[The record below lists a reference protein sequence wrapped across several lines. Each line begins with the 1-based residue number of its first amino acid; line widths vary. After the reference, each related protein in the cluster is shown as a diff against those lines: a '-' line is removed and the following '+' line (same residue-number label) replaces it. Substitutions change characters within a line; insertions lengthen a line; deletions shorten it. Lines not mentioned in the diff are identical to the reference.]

1 MQPPSGARPVE
12 IGGCRIERL
21 LGAGAFATVWLGFDP
36 RLRDWVAIKV
46 LAENWANDLRI
57 RERFGLEARLLRR
70 VDSPR
75 LIRVHTVGEL
85 ADGRP
90 YIVMEW
96 ATGGSLRDLLE
107 TGDVPA
113 DTALRI
119 LGQVAAAVADLHTQ
133 GIVHRDL
140 TPGNVLLCLPRPGD
154 TTPATTGDH
163 APVEPPAVPIAD
175 AGAWSGGRIV
185 VADLGL
191 AKAMAAASGLTARA
205 GTPGYMA
212 PEQDDPSS
220 TVDERAD
227 VYGMGRL
234 GLRLFGPAGPPPGV
248 AAVLTRA
255 AAPAPAG
262 RYRNADAFARAL
274 AEAATSRAGPER
286 RRRRGSYRR
295 TAAAALVLA
304 AVVTAG
310 AAAIDTWRDRPAPV
324 ATDASGRISVRLPPG
339 WRAEGA
345 GWAGRPAPGG
355 GLAPAMVISP
365 DPAHWVTDP
374 DVPGAF
380 IGLSDSRGA
389 ATDAADFLAE
399 HTHPQCRADP
409 VRTIRPADVE
419 WTIARYAACPAG
431 KSVIVEAAALL
442 AGGTTLAYV
451 QVTPPDAASVTFVDD
466 LLGVIT
472 LRAG

>member
-1 MQPPSGARPVE
+1 M
-12 IGGCRIERL
+12 GGCRIERL

-57 RERFGLEARLLRR
+57 RERFSLEARLLRR

-75 LIRVHTVGEL
+75 LVRVHTVGEL

-96 ATGGSLRDLLE
+96 AAGGSLRDLLE
-107 TGDVPA
+107 AGDIPA
-113 DTALRI
+113 DTAWGILR
-119 LGQVAAAVADLHTQ
+119 QVAAAVADLHTN

-140 TPGNVLLCLPRPGD
+140 TPGNVLLCPPRPGD
-154 TTPATTGDH
+154 TTPATTGEH
-163 APVEPPAVPIAD
+163 TPPEPPAVPTAD
-175 AGAWSGGRIV
+175 AQAWSGGRIV

-234 GLRLFGPAGPPPGV
+234 GLRLFGAAGPPPGV
-248 AAVLTRA
+248 AAVLARA
-255 AAPAPAG
+255 TAPAPAA
-262 RYRNADAFARAL
+262 RYRDADAFARAL
-274 AEAATSRAGPER
+274 ADTATCRAGPDR
-286 RRRRGSYRR
+286 RPRRNRR
-295 TAAAALVLA
+295 TAVAALVLA
-304 AVVTAG
+304 AGATAG
-310 AAAIDTWRDRPAPV
+310 AVAVDAWRDRPDPV

-345 GWAGRPAPGG
+345 GWAGRPAAGG

-374 DVPGAF
+374 EVPGAF
-380 IGLSDSRGA
+380 IGLSDGREA
-389 ATDAADFLAE
+389 ATDAADFLAG
-399 HTHPQCRADP
+399 HTHPRCRADP
-409 VRTIRPADVE
+409 VRAVRRADVE
-419 WTIARYAACPAG
+419 WTIVRYAACPTG
-431 KSVIVEAAALL
+431 KPVIVEAAALL
-442 AGGTTLAYV
+442 AGGATLGYV
-451 QVTPPDAASVTFVDD
+451 QVTPPDAASATFVDD
-466 LLGVIT
+466 LLAGIT
-472 LRAG
+472 LRAR

>member
-36 RLRDWVAIKV
+36 ALRDWVAIKV

-57 RERFGLEARLLRR
+57 RERFSLEARLLRQ

-107 TGDVPA
+107 AGDVHT

-119 LGQVAAAVADLHTQ
+119 LCQVAAAVADLHSR

-154 TTPATTGDH
+154 TTAATTGGP
-163 APVEPPAVPIAD
+163 APPDPPAVPAAD
-175 AGAWSGGRIV
+175 AEAWSGGRIV

-227 VYGMGRL
+227 VYGLGRL
-234 GLRLFGPAGPPPGV
+234 GLRLFGSAGPSAGV

-255 AAPAPAG
+255 TAPAPAD
-262 RYRNADAFARAL
+262 RYRDADAFARAL
-274 AEAATSRAGPER
+274 AEAVTSGDRPER
-286 RRRRGSYRR
+286 RRRRRGRHRR
-295 TAAAALVLA
+295 VALALVLA
-304 AVVTAG
+304 AVTAAG
-310 AAAIDTWRDRPAPV
+310 VVAVDLWRDRPVGV

-345 GWAGRPAPGG
+345 GWAGRPASRG

-365 DPAHWVTDP
+365 DPGHWVTDP
-374 DVPGAF
+374 EVPGAF
-380 IGLSDSRGA
+380 IGLSDTREA
-389 ATDAADFLAE
+389 ATDPAGFLAG
-399 HTHPQCRADP
+399 HTHPRCRADP
-409 VRTIRPADVE
+409 VRTARRADLE
-419 WTIARYAACPAG
+419 WTIARYAGCPAG
-431 KSVIVEAAALL
+431 KPVIVEAAALL
-442 AGGTTLAYV
+442 TGGATLAYV
-451 QVTPPDAASVTFVDD
+451 QVTPPDGASVTFVDD
-466 LLGVIT
+466 LLDSMA